1 MNPRISL
8 LHASYHRAAGP
19 LIVRDSW
26 LARADS
32 PGDVEYVFAM
42 DADDHGSIKDT
53 DGCLRVIGQPAIG
66 MVTAVRN
73 WNNAAAV
80 AAGDLLMVVA
90 DDLFPPQGWDT
101 ALLELIALLDPEAV
115 EFAVKLRDSTNRSKG
130 LLRHPVISRAF
141 YERHGLFD
149 DAYRGV
155 FCDDDITRR
164 AFWRAAILDGRS
176 IVLHHQHPSLD
187 KTLQKSESQSRIN
200 SKHEYRH
207 GREQYLAAWRPQQ
220 RLAQVRLV
228 ETGESSRLSSSNLRR
243 VARLNRALAIIVYR
257 RCQLYRRLKHPLST
271 ARGLKRRF
279 SRRGRRMTGR

>member
-1 MNPRISL
+1 MMMDPSKILMGVSGLSGSL
-8 LHASYHRAAGP
+8 RLG
-19 LIVRDSW
+19 W
-26 LARADS
+26 LLQ
-32 PGDVEYVFAM
+32 FATGIM
-42 DADDHGSIKDT
+42 LQQLRRVTCLWWSLMTYFLRT
-53 DGCLRVIGQPAIG
+53 DGIQRSL
-66 MVTAVRN
+66 
-73 WNNAAAV
+73 
-80 AAGDLLMVVA
+80 DLIT
-90 DDLFPPQGWDT
+90 P
-101 ALLELIALLDPEAV
+101 LDPLTA
-115 EFAVKLRDSTNRSKG
+115 EFAVKVSDSADDSRV
-130 LLRHPVISRAF
+130 LLRHPVMSRAF
-141 YERHGLFD
+141 YEQHGLFD

-155 FCDDDITRR
+155 YCDDDITRR

>member
-8 LHASYHRAAGP
+8 LHATYHRAGGP
-19 LIVRDSW
+19 LIVRDAW
-26 LARADS
+26 LARADN

-42 DADDHGSIKDT
+42 DADDDGSIKDT

-73 WNNAAAV
+73 WNNAAT
-80 AAGDLLMVVA
+80 AATGDLLMVVA
-90 DDLFPPQGWDT
+90 DDLFPPHGLDS
-101 ALLELIALLDPEAV
+101 ALLDLITPLDPLTA
-115 EFAVKLRDSTNRSKG
+115 EFAVKVSDSADDSRV
-130 LLRHPVISRAF
+130 LLRHPVMSRAF
-141 YERHGLFD
+141 YEQHGLFD

-155 FCDDDITRR
+155 YCDDDITRR

-243 VARLNRALAIIVYR
+243 VARLDRALAIIVYR

>member
-19 LIVRDSW
+19 LIVRDAW

-80 AAGDLLMVVA
+80 ATGDLLMVVA

-176 IVLHHQHPSLD
+176 IVLEHQHPDLD
-187 KTLQKSESQSRIN
+187 KTVQRSESQSRIN
-200 SKHEYRH
+200 TESAYRH
-207 GREQYLAAWRPQQ
+207 GREQYYATWSKQKRSV
-220 RLAQVRLV
+220 RIRLV
-228 ETGESSRLSSSNLRR
+228 KSGGSSQINPSALRR
-243 VARLNRALAIIVYR
+243 IA
-257 RCQLYRRLKHPLST
+257 
-271 ARGLKRRF
+271 
-279 SRRGRRMTGR
+279 